1 MQYELKSKESV
12 YRKALRLL
20 MNHTEDS
27 FTPQSITSA
36 LVAIACFN
44 SLEANEK
51 AKKVVDDFDAFCETV
66 VDIWLDCEDKTC
78 VCFISD
84 WVADY
89 AAENDG
95 DLPDG
100 SFYDLAV
107 WADERGLL

>member
-1 MQYELKSKESV
+1 MTYNFKSKESL

-36 LVAIACFN
+36 LVAVACFN

-51 AKKVVDDFDAFCETV
+51 AKESVDFDAFCDTV
-66 VDIWLDCEDKTC
+66 VDIWLDCEDRTC
-78 VCFISD
+78 VCSISD
-84 WVADY
+84 WVAEY
-89 AAENDG
+89 AAETGELPG
-95 DLPDG
+95 D

-107 WADERGLL
+107 WAVNKGLL